1 MYIWLRSSQS
11 GVRHMSSLTQAL
23 SHLQTSPIETIE
35 DEIRS
40 GVLADDLQAVYGE
53 ALARELTQMVRST
66 PGGVLSVDG
75 ARVVILPGV
84 TGSTLLSNRG
94 ELGLIWLDL
103 LAIAAGR
110 LPHLMLGEDGVTD
123 RAGVEI
129 VAGRSLPIYIP
140 LQLHLKYWARCK
152 VYEFPYDWRRGPE
165 IIAEQLKAF
174 LLRLCPDDD
183 SQPVHLV
190 CHSMG
195 GLVAREFCY
204 RYPELAHVTI
214 AQMIMLGTPNYGSC
228 EPIRQM
234 TIGGGMPEI
243 ARKLNRGNKPTR
255 VARSFPSLYAMLPA
269 PVESYPANAPLPY
282 PFATNTF
289 DYYRES
295 SYRLDSQQG
304 FNAQLLALSKQRY
317 LERPQK
323 PLEVPVKIIAG
334 YGLQTCVGVQ
344 PREDA
349 NASILD
355 FAINTSELGDGT
367 VPLASV
373 TALPGGE
380 CYYVRKGNHG
390 ALPYISSVRDAVQA
404 LVSGQQPSLPR
415 TFLEGGVLSSP
426 VESTVDVSPK
436 PPLPG
441 ELTDTELEA
450 LAERLR
456 MDVAAPEDWLALA
469 RLL

>member
-1 MYIWLRSSQS
+1 
-11 GVRHMSSLTQAL
+11 MSSLTQAL
-23 SHLQTSPIETIE
+23 AHLQTSPLETIE

-66 PGGVLSVDG
+66 PGGVLSGDG

-110 LPHLMLGEDGVTD
+110 LPHLMLGEDGTTD

-129 VAGRSLPIYIP
+129 VAGRPLPIYLP
-140 LQLHLKYWARCK
+140 LLLHLKYWARCK
-152 VYEFPYDWRRGPE
+152 VYEFPYDWRRAPE
-165 IIAEQLKAF
+165 IIAEQLKTF

-183 SQPVHLV
+183 SPPVHLV

-204 RYPELAHVTI
+204 RHPDLARVTV
-214 AQMIMLGTPNYGSC
+214 AQVIMLGTPNYGSC
-228 EPIRQM
+228 EPVRQV

-243 ARKLNRGNKPTR
+243 ARKLNRGNEPTR

-269 PVESYPANAPLPY
+269 PVEAYPADSPLPY
-282 PFATNTF
+282 PFVADAF

-304 FNAQLLALSKQRY
+304 FNARLLALARQRY

-323 PLEVPVKIIAG
+323 PLGVPVKIIAG
-334 YGLQTCVGVQ
+334 YGLSTCVGVQ
-344 PREDA
+344 PREDTS
-349 NASILD
+349 ASTLD
-355 FAINTSELGDGT
+355 FAIHRSELGDGT

-373 TALPGGE
+373 TALPGAE
-380 CYYVRKGNHG
+380 CFYARNGDHG
-390 ALPYISSVRDAVQA
+390 ALPYIGSVRDAVQA
-404 LVSGQQPSLPR
+404 LVTGQQPSLPT

-426 VESTVDVSPK
+426 VKTPIDVNPK

-441 ELTDTELEA
+441 ELTDPEVEA

-456 MDVAAPEDWLALA
+456 TDVAAPEDWLALA